1 MFSKITFLKSVRSK
15 EKDEACHSFLENI
28 FTKSVHRGGVRD
40 TYYNLL
46 LVLPCPKAPPAA
58 PIGGWSWY
66 GKIETTYKCPNGH
79 EFLDG
84 SYPNSSANC
93 NLLKQ
98 WEPDKQM
105 ECQGKAKGPVLYKVG
120 L

>member
-1 MFSKITFLKSVRSK
+1 M
-15 EKDEACHSFLENI
+15 
-28 FTKSVHRGGVRD
+28 
-40 TYYNLL
+40 YYDLL
-46 LVLPCPKAPPAA
+46 LVLPCSKAPPAA

-66 GKIETTYKCPNGH
+66 GKAETTYKCPNGH

-98 WEPDKQM
+98 WEPDEQM
-105 ECQGKAKGPVLYKVG
+105 ECQGKDKGSSKFIWFLKLLFTPWLQINYYVIKMPG
-120 L
+120 HRSQ